1 MRTITSKRRAIVYFE
16 KGTKVETRRSS
27 GGEEYQ
33 VTIPP
38 VGFKRMRV
46 IFADNPFITYKYEA
60 YQWIDYA
67 NLLKHKAVLKLIIYY
82 E

>member
-1 MRTITSKRRAIVYFE
+1 MRTITSKLRAIVYFE

-46 IFADNPFITYKYEA
+46 VFADNPFLTFKYES
-60 YQWIDYA
+60 YQWLDYA
-67 NLLKHKAVLKLIIYY
+67 DMLKRKAILKLIVYC